1 MLAIDELRKG
11 LRIRYDFSGVHAV
24 VVEPPLTSRRVLRQ
38 AMRAIGMPAP
48 REFEEATPRPAD
60 LMADTAD
67 VLFISASD
75 EDPGPLRLVADIRA
89 RKIASNPFLPIVVT
103 AYEPTP
109 RLMRMASDAGADTIV
124 AKPVSYK
131 LIAERMESLVDARRP
146 FIVTANYMGPDRR
159 KDLRGGGIAIPGLAV
174 PNTLAMRVHGQP
186 MGDLDLKVEEMW
198 TTMQEQ
204 RVQRC
209 AFQVAFLLHLAWL
222 PEAVLTVDPVHMG
235 ELHKIQPVMGDL
247 LARLPEGGE
256 IAEAGN
262 PLAGEV
268 MELAETMVSHGATP
282 DTVSIAQGYAY
293 RLLALVDPSHPLD
306 RHVAIVQASV
316 AAYRKR
322 LAELQA

>member
-38 AMRAIGMPAP
+38 AMLAIGMPAP
-48 REFEEATPRPAD
+48 REFEDATPRPAD

-186 MGDLDLKVEEMW
+186 MGDLDLNKIDDLKSLITEIPKAEE
-198 TTMQEQ
+198 
-204 RVQRC
+204 
-209 AFQVAFLLHLAWL
+209 
-222 PEAVLTVDPVHMG
+222 
-235 ELHKIQPVMGDL
+235 
-247 LARLPEGGE
+247 
-256 IAEAGN
+256 EAG
-262 PLAGEV
+262 GDGHDH
-268 MELAETMVSHGATP
+268 HGMGGGMGGMGGMGMGGMGGMGGMP
-282 DTVSIAQGYAY
+282 GMM
-293 RLLALVDPSHPLD
+293 
-306 RHVAIVQASV
+306 
-316 AAYRKR
+316 
-322 LAELQA
+322 

>member
-1 MLAIDELRKG
+1 MLAIDGLRKG
-11 LRIRYDFSGVHAV
+11 LRVRNDFSGVHAV

-38 AMRAIGMPAP
+38 AMLAIGMPAP
-48 REFEEATPRPAD
+48 REFEEATPQPAD

-67 VLFISASD
+67 VLFIAASD
-75 EDPGPLRLVADIRA
+75 ENPGPLRLVADIRA
-89 RKIASNPFLPIVVT
+89 RKTASNPFLPIVVT
-103 AYEPTP
+103 ASEPTP

-131 LIAERMESLVDARRP
+131 LIAERMEALVDARRP

-159 KDLRGGGIAIPGLAV
+159 KDPRGGGIAIPGLVV
-174 PNTLAMRVHGQP
+174 PNTLAMRVHGQS
-186 MGDLDLKVEEMW
+186 MADLDANVEEMW
-198 TTMQEQ
+198 GTMQEQ

-209 AFQVAFLLHLAWL
+209 AFQAAFLLHLLWL
-222 PEAVLTVDPVHMG
+222 PDAVLTVDPLHLG
-235 ELHKIQPVMGDL
+235 ELYRIQPVVGDL
-247 LARLPEGGE
+247 LARLPEGSE
-256 IAEAGN
+256 IAQVAN

-268 MELAETMVSHGATP
+268 MELAETMVSRGATP
-282 DTVSIAQGYAY
+282 DMVSMAQGYVY
-293 RLLALVDPSHPLD
+293 RLLALVEPSHPLD

>member
-38 AMRAIGMPAP
+38 AMLAIGMPAP

-67 VLFISASD
+67 VLFIAASD

-103 AYEPTP
+103 AFEPTP

-131 LIAERMESLVDARRP
+131 LIAERMEALVDARRP

-159 KDLRGGGIAIPGLAV
+159 KDTRGGGIAIPGLVV
-174 PNTLAMRVHGQP
+174 PNTLAMRVHGQS
-186 MGDLDLKVEEMW
+186 MADLDVKVEEMW

-209 AFQVAFLLHLAWL
+209 AFQAAFLLQLLWL
-222 PEAVLTVDPVHMG
+222 PDAVLTVDPAHLG
-235 ELHKIQPVMGDL
+235 ELYKIQPVVGDL
-247 LARLPEGGE
+247 LARLPEGSE
-256 IAEAGN
+256 IAEAAN

-268 MELAETMVSHGATP
+268 MEIAETMASHGATP
-282 DTVSIAQGYAY
+282 DMVSMAQGYAY